1 MMSRRR
7 GVVSLLL
14 AATLLP
20 AAAAAQQTPEEIR
33 HQAEL
38 RACAALPEAERKP
51 CEDRVRAKITA
62 EWKARIE
69 EQARRR
75 TSN

>member
-1 MMSRRR
+1 MIGIRPL
-7 GVVSLLL
+7 VAVSALL
-14 AATLLP
+14 ACLLP
-20 AAAAAQQTPEEIR
+20 AVAGAQQSVEEIR
-33 HQAEL
+33 YQGEL
-38 RACAALPEAERKP
+38 RACAAQPEPQRKP
-51 CEDRVRAKITA
+51 CEDAVRNKISQ